1 MSDDEQQS
9 PQTPQS
15 QQLPYQGWSYDQ
27 QQPVVPPSISSPLSN
42 QHSQHPHPSSSG
54 SQFGQAA
61 AYSQADTYDPNQ
73 TMNIADSL
81 GYTQGLQY
89 NSFNIAQPS
98 QSLPRLRQERLQ
110 QLRKERVRRQSYQP
124 SGNVS
129 TPASVDEKRN
139 KLVRS
144 PRAPSELPGGAIT
157 PVRTSTAVPASY
169 SAAPSPAGRAP
180 VAAAPAQDTASLQRV
195 RMGRVSSLISAAFMA
210 SSVLGLVQT
219 FLFTYIFGRDIMGD
233 AYLQAYIIP
242 NLIYTVIAGGAL
254 SSAFIPVFAL
264 YADKNKDEKTAWHV
278 ASSALNLSS
287 LIMILLAVIMI
298 FLAPILVPLY
308 SQPKEVPLIVT
319 LTRIMLIQAVV
330 LGSGVIIGAI
340 LNTKQDF
347 TRTAL
352 GTVLYNVGLIL
363 GLIPGFLLTFHSQ
376 ATNPSTTA
384 VYIAT
389 WGVILG
395 AILQVGVQIP
405 GLFKINMRYTFVF
418 DWKHPGV
425 RQIVRQ
431 MIPRAINAM
440 MLSFSTGVD
449 RYLLSFLTA
458 GILNSYLQ
466 AFSIMVMPITL
477 FGSSVSTA
485 AFPTLASYAA
495 KGRFERVRNIIMETL
510 RNILFLIIP
519 SSIGLIV
526 LAFPIAQSLLEHG
539 NFDLGATQYSSVVL
553 IFFAVGVPAQA
564 AIEILTRSFYALQD
578 SKTPVTISVLQFIM
592 KIALSLIL
600 INLAVFGVQWGMG
613 ALALSTSIAATLEA
627 LALFFL
633 LSQRLKGFEIR
644 PFMYFVGRALLASGA
659 MAVVLFLLR
668 TILDHMIDT
677 TSMPR
682 LAISGIFMALF
693 KLLFELGFGSLA
705 FLVAARLLKMEE
717 MNTGLVRRVLN
728 LLKVP
733 WL

>member
-1 MSDDEQQS
+1 MSDDEQQA
-9 PQTPQS
+9 PQQPQP
-15 QQLPYQGWSYDQ
+15 QQPPYQGWSYDQ
-27 QQPVVPPSISSPLSN
+27 QQPVVPPPIGPPLSN
-42 QHSQHPHPSSSG
+42 RLSQHPHPPSAG
-54 SQFGQAA
+54 SQFEQPA
-61 AYSQADTYDPNQ
+61 AYSQADAYDPNM
-73 TMNIADSL
+73 TMNMGDSL

-98 QSLPRLRQERLQ
+98 QSIPRLRQERLQ
-110 QLRKERVRRQSYQP
+110 QLRKERVRRQSQQQ
-124 SGNVS
+124 SGN
-129 TPASVDEKRN
+129 ASVNEKIN

-144 PRAPSELPGGAIT
+144 SQLPGGAIT
-157 PVRTSTAVPASY
+157 PVRTSTAAPTSY
-169 SAAPSPAGRAP
+169 SAAPPPAVKAP
-180 VAAAPAQDTASLQRV
+180 VAAAPSQDTTSIQRV

-219 FLFTYIFGRDIMGD
+219 FLFTYIFGRYTTGD

-254 SSAFIPVFAL
+254 SSAFIPVFTM
-264 YADKNKDEKTAWHV
+264 YSDKNKDEKTAWHV
-278 ASSALNLSS
+278 ASSALNLSCM
-287 LIMILLAVIMI
+287 IMILLAIIMI
-298 FLAPILVPLY
+298 FLAPVLVPLY
-308 SQPKEVPLIVT
+308 SNSKEVPLIVT

-330 LGSGVIIGAI
+330 LGSGVIVGAI

-363 GLIPGFLLTFHSQ
+363 GLIPGFFLTFHSQ
-376 ATNPSTTA
+376 TTDPSTSA

-389 WGVILG
+389 CGVVLG

-405 GLFKINMRYTFVF
+405 GLFKIDMQYTFVF

-440 MLSFSTGVD
+440 MLSFSTAVD
-449 RYLLSFLTA
+449 RYLLSFLTG

-485 AFPTLASYAA
+485 AFPTLASYAV

-519 SSIGLIV
+519 SSIGLVV

-539 NFDLGATQYSSVVL
+539 NFDLVATQYSSVVL

-578 SKTPVTISVLQFIM
+578 SKTPVTISVLQFVI

-633 LSQRLKGFEIR
+633 LSQRLKGFELR
-644 PFMYFVGRALLASGA
+644 PFMYFVGRVLLASGA
-659 MAVVLFLLR
+659 MAVVLLLLR

-682 LAISGIFMALF
+682 LAIGGIFMALF
-693 KLLFELGFGSLA
+693 KLLLELGFGSSV